1 MASVSDEDVPVPE
14 ETGRRSTR
22 SKRGKTPQPVAPTP
36 TRSSRRNKKQPE
48 PEEVPEEK
56 PVVVEEPV
64 VDSDEPDTKQV
75 MEQLQDLIV
84 PVLEGQNKAT
94 DENSSTNL
102 FEEFQVDTKSSSDK
116 EDPGGAPEESVFIAN
131 LAAEE
136 NANSLPSVVDEN
148 SASRPAAVSSADEDV
163 VLSVPEEVPE
173 APEPPSLDVNGD
185 NVDEVTG
192 SSDHALADNVANGLC
207 EEDDS
212 KNTDLDA
219 EMVSE
224 DELPQPVQPQVHD
237 AEEVSDDEL
246 PGPNRAELP
255 PDAEVVSE
263 DELPK
268 SEVELPTGTDN
279 VSDEELPAPEEAA
292 LPEDADNVSDE
303 ELPAPAKAELPE
315 DADNV
320 SDEEL
325 PAPKKAEIPAD
336 ADNVSDEELPAP
348 KTAELPV
355 DADVVSDEELP
366 APEPAELPEDTENVS
381 DSELPN
387 PKKAELPADT
397 DNVSDDELPEAK
409 KADLPADTDNV
420 SDEELPDSAK
430 EKRKASGGAESE
442 EVPSKKK
449 DTDSKGASEKSSKT
463 DGKEK
468 KESAKRKLEKD
479 DEKADK
485 SAEAPEKKTKVDA
498 PVEPEKKKLP
508 DLDKYWKA
516 VNDDSTDFTAWTYLL
531 QYVDQEND
539 IEAAREAYDAFLA
552 HYPYCYGYWRKYA
565 DYEKRKGSKRKCEEV
580 FERGLKAI
588 PLSVDLW
595 IHYLSHVKANHADDE
610 TMIRSQ
616 FERALTACGLEFRS
630 DKLWEANIKWENEG
644 KRIDRVVALYDRL
657 LATPTQGYANHFDHF
672 KDVANNNP
680 VHTLVSKE
688 EFLELREYVRE
699 SAKKRKEEKDKKRA
713 GSHDKGK
720 EKEKDKHDD
729 HHKSSKSDSKSK
741 DKSDKRDKSQEPDAK
756 ESKEEKDKVEP
767 METTEEV
774 KEKPAGEEVKEDE
787 KENKEPAEEEKPEE
801 KMEVEP
807 EEEKEADDHVN
818 SPEEADAIKDKIIS
832 RRKKIH
838 KATVAAVTARWTY
851 EEGIKRPYF
860 HVKPLERCQLKN
872 WKEYLDFEI
881 EQGDEKRILVLFE
894 RCLIACALYD
904 DFWLKLIRYLDS
916 RSDEPEVVPRIR
928 DAYERACTIHHPDKP
943 NLHLMWSAF
952 EETQNNV
959 NKAADILANLDKV
972 NPNLI
977 QVAYRRINLERR
989 RGDLE
994 KCAQLYQTYL
1004 TTAKNK
1010 SIAGS
1015 IVIKYARF
1023 LNKVKKDHDQAHV
1036 VLKNYLEKDPC
1047 NTRVALQ
1054 LIDLSLQRETVD
1066 EKEVV
1071 EIMDRFM
1078 ARDGLEL
1085 EQKVLFAQRKVEF
1098 LEDFGSTAKGLQEA
1112 QKELQVIMAKASETK
1127 KKREQSPP
1135 KKPSKESSS
1144 SSAALTAATSA
1155 SYASASSGYG
1165 GYSASANPSYY
1176 GAASSQYPYGDSAS
1190 SYGYSTWNQQ
1200 YSQSGYG
1207 GYSQWSGYGGYY

>member
-1 MASVSDEDVPVPE
+1 MASVSDEDVAVPE

-36 TRSSRRNKKQPE
+36 TRSSRRNRKQPE
-48 PEEVPEEK
+48 PEPEEEEEAPEEK
-56 PVVVEEPV
+56 IPAAIVEEAAV
-64 VDSDEPDTKQV
+64 ESDEPDTNRV

-84 PVLEGQNKAT
+84 PVLEEQHKST
-94 DENSSTNL
+94 DDNSSTNL

-116 EDPGGAPEESVFIAN
+116 EEAGGAPEESVFIAN

-148 SASRPAAVSSADEDV
+148 SASRPSAEAAAVAVVEDV
-163 VLSVPEEVPE
+163 ISLDDDSIPQAPE
-173 APEPPSLDVNGD
+173 APSEDLNGD
-185 NVDEVTG
+185 NTDEVTG
-192 SSDHALADNVANGLC
+192 SSDHALAENVANGFV
-207 EEDDS
+207 EEDS

-224 DELPQPVQPQVHD
+224 DELPQPVQPQVQD

-263 DELPK
+263 DELPQSTEK
-268 SEVELPTGTDN
+268 LVPELPTGTDN
-279 VSDEELPAPEEAA
+279 VSDEELPAAQKA
-292 LPEDADNVSDE
+292 DLPEDTDNVSDDELPAAKKADLPEDTDNVSDE
-303 ELPAPAKAELPE
+303 ELPAAKE
-315 DADNV
+315 
-320 SDEEL
+320 
-325 PAPKKAEIPAD
+325 
-336 ADNVSDEELPAP
+336 
-348 KTAELPV
+348 
-355 DADVVSDEELP
+355 
-366 APEPAELPEDTENVS
+366 
-381 DSELPN
+381 
-387 PKKAELPADT
+387 AELPADT
-397 DNVSDDELPEAK
+397 DNVSDEELPEAK

-420 SDEELPDSAK
+420 SDDELPDSAK
-430 EKRKASGGAESE
+430 KKRKLSEQAEE
-442 EVPSKKK
+442 GSKKK
-449 DTDSKGASEKSSKT
+449 ETDAKAVEKPKGADE
-463 DGKEK
+463 KEK
-468 KESAKRKLEKD
+468 KEPSAKRKLEKD
-479 DEKADK
+479 EDKAADK
-485 SAEAPEKKTKVDA
+485 SGEAPEKKTKVDAA

-595 IHYLSHVKANHADDE
+595 IHYLTHVKTNQADDE
-610 TMIRSQ
+610 TAIRSQ
-616 FERALTACGLEFRS
+616 FERALVSCGLEFRS
-630 DKLWEANIKWENEG
+630 DKLWEAYIKWENEG
-644 KRIDRVVALYDRL
+644 KRVGRVVALYDRL
-657 LATPTQGYANHFDHF
+657 LATPTQGYANHLDHF
-672 KDVANNNP
+672 KEVANNNP

-688 EFLELREYVRE
+688 EFVELRAYVRE
-699 SAKKRKEEKDKKRA
+699 SARKRKEEKEKKRA

-720 EKEKDKHDD
+720 DKHDE
-729 HHKSSKSDSKSK
+729 HKPSKSSKE
-741 DKSDKRDKSQEPDAK
+741 KSDKRDKSQEPEVK
-756 ESKEEKDKVEP
+756 ESKEENDKPES
-767 METTEEV
+767 METDETKV
-774 KEKPAGEEVKEDE
+774 AKPAGEEVKEDE
-787 KENKEPAEEEKPEE
+787 KENKEPAEEEKTDE

-818 SPEEADAIKDKIIS
+818 SSEEADAIKDRIIS

-838 KATVAAVTARWTY
+838 KATVAAVTDRWSY

-881 EQGDEKRILVLFE
+881 ELGNEKRILVLFE

-904 DFWLKLIRYLDS
+904 DFWLKLIHYLDA
-916 RSDEPEVVPRIR
+916 RSDEPEMIPRIR

-943 NLHLMWSAF
+943 SLHLMWSAF
-952 EETQNNV
+952 EETQNNP
-959 NKAADILANLDKV
+959 NKGAEILANLEKV
-972 NPNLI
+972 CPNLM

-989 RGDLE
+989 RGDYD
-994 KCAQLYQTYL
+994 KCVQLYQTYL

-1010 SIAGS
+1010 TIAGNV
-1015 IVIKYARF
+1015 VIKYARF
-1023 LNKVKKDHDQAHV
+1023 LNKIKKDLDQAHL
-1036 VLKNYLEKDPC
+1036 VLKNYLEKDPS

-1054 LIDLSLQRETVD
+1054 LIDLSLQRDTVD

-1071 EIMDRFM
+1071 DIMDQFM
-1078 ARDGLEL
+1078 ERDGLEPD
-1085 EQKVLFAQRKVEF
+1085 QKVLFAQRKVEF
-1098 LEDFGSTAKGLQEA
+1098 VEDFGSTAKGLQEA
-1112 QKELQVIMAKASETK
+1112 QKALQMIMAKANEAK

-1135 KKPSKESSS
+1135 KKSSKEAAT
-1144 SSAALTAATSA
+1144 SSAAASAAVAATSA
-1155 SYASASSGYG
+1155 SYAAGGYG
-1165 GYSASANPSYY
+1165 YTGATPSYY
-1176 GAASSQYPYGDSAS
+1176 GAAASQYQYGDSS

-1207 GYSQWSGYGGYY
+1207 NYGQWSGYGSYY